1 MVEMIQPELRG
12 FTKTEIG
19 KCLAENLAN
28 FPATISYITSPILNL
43 RKWSPRGC
51 PGMQVW
57 SQVAGWPKSMMP
69 CPGGL
74 DEGESF
80 PLQQALALGRRA
92 LAPLEVRQV

>member
-1 MVEMIQPELRG
+1 
-12 FTKTEIG
+12 
-19 KCLAENLAN
+19 
-28 FPATISYITSPILNL
+28 
-43 RKWSPRGC
+43 
-51 PGMQVW
+51 MQVW
-57 SQVAGWPKSMMP
+57 SQVAGWPESMMP